1 MKNRGDFSKLY
12 VMTLT
17 HATPSNE
24 RRIFQLKAD
33 LAEVLEVALRR
44 GFYGKV
50 GVDLKIQ
57 DGTIQQVRKKIHQVQ
72 R

>member
-1 MKNRGDFSKLY
+1 MDRGNFSKLY

-17 HATPSNE
+17 HSPSNE

-33 LAEVLEVALRR
+33 LAEVLETALRR

-57 DGTIQQVRKKIHQVQ
+57 DGTIQQVRKKIQQVQ